1 MDTNILLR
9 RLTTATMTTLSS
21 RSLIT
26 STPTLSP
33 WLTKTLPRNIP
44 KTLTRPFSQTPTT
57 ASSPFRLSNNNHTTN
72 LNDAHDLEQDLDPSD
87 PLSHYSQYKPK
98 RQWPPDM
105 SKLSQKHQF
114 RLERKYR
121 RRAALKFARPKW
133 TKGTKLVQWGVIGFT
148 LVYALL
154 FMQWDIKGSPLDELR
169 DTFFAGV
176 KAMFSAPGSVK
187 KSDRD

>member
-1 MDTNILLR
+1 MAT
-9 RLTTATMTTLSS
+9 TTALPS
-21 RSLIT
+21 RFVAT
-26 STPTLSP
+26 STPPTLSP
-33 WLTKTLPRNIP
+33 WLNHRLPHNPP
-44 KTLTRPFSQTPTT
+44 KTPSRPFSQTSIT
-57 ASSPFRLSNNNHTTN
+57 ASSPFRLSSNTNHTTN
-72 LNDAHDLEQDLDPSD
+72 PNDAHDLEQDLDPSD
-87 PLSHYSQYKPK
+87 PLSRYAQYKPK

-133 TKGTKLVQWGVIGFT
+133 TKGTKLVQWGIIGFT

-176 KAMFSAPGSVK
+176 KAVFSAPPPAGSVK
-187 KSDRD
+187 TSDRE